1 MVWCLVVGAVVG
13 GVVGFVLGR
22 WLYIDV
28 MPAKVCMEIDC
39 PAEVETLVVGEA
51 FVTIIDDP
59 VTRPRI
65 TSEVDDDHPRLDRL
79 SPQEWQTDVDRPNP
93 TRVVDEREMHD
104 ECHWCHE
111 QIVKHRGQ
119 VWVHVDT
126 VSISDSRG
134 GFHDAEPRRV

>member
-1 MVWCLVVGAVVG
+1 MRLREVSASGVVWCLVVGAVVG

-59 VTRPRI
+59 VRP
-65 TSEVDDDHPRLDRL
+65 D
-79 SPQEWQTDVDRPNP
+79 P
-93 TRVVDEREMHD
+93 TRVVDETVISD
-104 ECHWCHE
+104 ECHWCDE
-111 QIVKHRGQ
+111 RIIKRGRFWLHR
-119 VWVHVDT
+119 DT
-126 VSISDSRG
+126 HSATGWDSLG
-134 GFHDAEPRRV
+134 GIHQAEPRRV